1 MLRKLRISTVS
12 TVVGFAVIAGFVTS
26 LGSAFYALKKFD
38 PAGPVSA
45 RIQHSQDLVADVMP
59 PPLYIGEAFLEATLI
74 VREPWS
80 FEPRKL
86 RLQKMEQDYKQRRAH
101 WLAQDIDPGIRNEI
115 ESGSHHPA
123 AFFWETLNG
132 RFMPAVEKGDTDAAN
147 DAYLS
152 LADSFENQKA
162 KIEELVKASEAARA
176 RIFEEALAEES
187 VIVAY
192 VLVLG
197 AAVLVFIAG
206 AVAGVLFGIVRP
218 IDSMR
223 SAMQKLAGGHTGV
236 VIRYADRHNEIGDMA
251 KALVVF
257 RDSLGEAERLRAEQR
272 ETERRQAEQRK
283 AEMRKLADD
292 FEHAIGSIVGIVAS
306 ASTELG
312 QTAEQ
317 LTQSARTTSDRS
329 GAVAEASEEASRNVM
344 TVATAAEQLSDSI
357 REISAQVTKSSTM
370 ASQAAREAVETTGQV
385 RGLSEAAERIGGIV
399 ELINQIASQTS
410 LLALNATIEAAR
422 AGEAGR
428 GFAVVASEVKQLSER
443 TAKATE
449 EIASQIAAIQDKTQ
463 QASNFIDG
471 IAKTVGDLDS
481 VAASIASAVEQQGVA
496 TENIARN
503 VEEASSGTLD
513 VARNITGVT
522 EAAECSSAAAMQVL
536 SAARDLSEQSEAL
549 RGEVNRFLSTVRAA

>member
-12 TVVGFAVIAGFVTS
+12 TVVGLAVIVGFAASV
-26 LGSAFYALKKFD
+26 GSVFYALKKFD
-38 PAGPVSA
+38 PSGPVSG
-45 RIQHSQDLVADVMP
+45 RIQHAQDLVADVMP
-59 PPLYIGEAFLEATLI
+59 PALYIGEAFLEATLI

-80 FEPRKL
+80 FEPRKQRLL
-86 RLQKMEQDYKQRRAH
+86 RLAKDYNERRTY
-101 WLAQDIDPGIRNEI
+101 WLSQDIDPGIRSEI

-123 AFFWETLNG
+123 AFFWETLDQ
-132 RFMPAVEKGDTDAAN
+132 RFMPAIEKGDTEAAN

-162 KIEELVKASEAARA
+162 KIEELVTSAEASRKRTISEA
-176 RIFEEALAEES
+176 ITEEQQ
-187 VIVAY
+187 IVLY
-192 VLVLG
+192 VAGLG
-197 AAVLVFIAG
+197 AVVLAFIIG
-206 AVAGVLFGIVRP
+206 AVASVIFGIVRP
-218 IDSMR
+218 IDTMR
-223 SAMQKLAGGHTGV
+223 LAMQKLAAGDHGAD
-236 VIRYADRHNEIGDMA
+236 IRYVNRHDEIGDMA
-251 KALVVF
+251 KALAVF
-257 RDSLGEAERLRAEQR
+257 RDSLGEAERLRDEQR
-272 ETERRQAEQRK
+272 AMEVRQAEQRK
-283 AEMRKLADD
+283 AELRKLADN
-292 FEHAIGSIVGIVAS
+292 FEQAVGSIVGVVAT

-312 QTAEQ
+312 RTAEE
-317 LTQSARTTSDRS
+317 LTQSARTTSSRS

-357 REISAQVTKSSTM
+357 REISSQVMRSSTM
-370 ASQAAREAVETTGQV
+370 ASKAAQEAAETTGQV

-449 EIASQIAAIQDKTQ
+449 EIASQITAIQEKTQ
-463 QASNFIDG
+463 QAANSIDG
-471 IAKTVGDLDS
+471 IAKTVSELDS
-481 VAASIASAVEQQGVA
+481 VATSIASAVEQQGVA

-503 VEEASSGTLD
+503 VEEASSGTME

-522 EAAECSSAAAMQVL
+522 EAAEGSSAAAMEVL
-536 SAARDLSEQSEAL
+536 SAARDLSEQSDAL
-549 RGEVNRFLSTVRAA
+549 RNEVNRFLRTVRAA